1 MILRKANTEEYKIL
15 TDLAINSKS
24 FWGYSKEFIQSCRD
38 ELSYSVEDIKNP
50 NIHFVVAEL
59 ENRIVGFY
67 ALVPLEIDKLELEAL
82 FVDPYYIGKGIGKA
96 LINNAKIIASEK
108 GVKSIIIQG
117 DPNAENFY
125 LSIGCEKIGEK
136 ESGSIPGRYLPL
148 FSLSV

>member
-1 MILRKANTEEYKIL
+1 MIIRKAKKEEYKL
-15 TDLAINSKS
+15 LSDLAINSKS
-24 FWGYSKEFIQSCRD
+24 FWGYSKEFIQSCRN
-38 ELSYSVEDIKNP
+38 ELSYSVEDIN
-50 NIHFVVAEL
+50 NSNNHFVVAEL

-82 FVDPYYIGKGIGKA
+82 FVDPDYIGKGIGKV
-96 LINNAKIIASEK
+96 LINDAKFFASKK

-117 DPNAENFY
+117 DPNAEYFY
-125 LSIGCEKIGEK
+125 WNIGCEKIGEK